1 MPQDTKNQYIN
12 QYFKELYCKF
22 LTYAAVVQQPQAE
35 RGCRAKFFTLFAKQ
49 RGATPRTYGAV
60 GVSQLATRTL
70 LPCFKHSRFETYR
83 YSSHYRRQ
91 R

>member
-35 RGCRAKFFTLFAKQ
+35 RGLKA
-49 RGATPRTYGAV
+49 
-60 GVSQLATRTL
+60 
-70 LPCFKHSRFETYR
+70 
-83 YSSHYRRQ
+83 
-91 R
+91 